1 MQHSK
6 GITVG
11 TYVIKSKR
19 KLNNMPI
26 CPTCKNCKDRKICSN
41 RKKVSKCS
49 ICKNCK
55 NAENCDLFYISYC
68 SKAVLN
74 LGRSEQTGKELKKT
88 FTGKTED
95 EALYKLYQF
104 KDEVKKKGLPRNLIE
119 KTVVTIHSLGMQME
133 NIKLSRGKIGTNAYR
148 TNMSTLK
155 RIVAYE
161 FANIPIEKV
170 SKEDIES
177 FLEDEREKS
186 NSIIKKDYG
195 MLARIYEYAEENDYI
210 KKNYFRGFNK
220 IEKTQSKIATKQV
233 IPMTFDEEKRFKEY
247 LIEDTNPYKN
257 LAIIQLFTGMR
268 LGEVLALNISDINLK
283 SNTIHVSK
291 ILTNDENHKPYIHES
306 NLSQTKNGA
315 RLVQINDVFKNS
327 VIESISNA
335 EINEENKDNL
345 LFCQSNGSLILE
357 SSVNS
362 YLKRVAKEIGLS
374 YWKEFSSHR
383 LRHTFATRCIEAGIS
398 LPVLQTLMGHHDI
411 QTTIN
416 EYGKIFDFY
425 QRKEKEKYINYVTG
439 RISESEAV

>member
-11 TYVIKSKR
+11 TYTIKTK
-19 KLNNMPI
+19 KKVNALPI
-26 CPTCKNCKDRKICSN
+26 CPTCKNCKDRKVCSN
-41 RKKVSKCS
+41 RKKLSKCS
-49 ICKNCK
+49 ICKNCS
-55 NAENCDLFYISYC
+55 NAAECDIFYISSC
-68 SKAVLN
+68 SKAILN
-74 LGRSEQTGKELKKT
+74 LGRSPQTGKEIKKT

-104 KDEVKKKGLPRNLIE
+104 KDNVKRNGLPKNILQ
-119 KTVVTIHSLGMQME
+119 KTMVTIYTLGCQME
-133 NIKLSRGKIGTNAYR
+133 EIKKSRGKIGTNAYR

-155 RIVAYE
+155 RISNYD

-170 SKEDIES
+170 KRESIED
-177 FLEDEREKS
+177 FLEDERNKS

-195 MLARIYEYAEENDYI
+195 MLARIFDYAEESDYI
-210 KKNYFRGFNK
+210 KKNFFRGFNK

-233 IPMTFDEEKRFKEY
+233 NPMTFEEEKRFKEY
-247 LIEDTNPYKN
+247 LINDSHPYRN
-257 LAIIQLFTGMR
+257 LVLIELYTGMR
-268 LGEVLALNISDINLK
+268 LGETLALNISDIDIK
-283 SNTIHVSK
+283 SNTIRVSK
-291 ILTNDENHKPYIHES
+291 ILTHDENHKPYIHDS
-306 NLSQTKNGA
+306 ALSQTKDGA
-315 RLVQINDVFKNS
+315 RLVQINDVFKNN
-327 VIESISNA
+327 VIEAIANA
-335 EINEENKDNL
+335 EANENNKEKL
-345 LFCQSNGSLILE
+345 LFCQENGSLILE

-416 EYGKIFDFY
+416 EYGKVFNFY
-425 QRKEKEKYINYVTG
+425 QRKEKEKYINYVTDG
-439 RISESEAV
+439 ISEM

>member
-11 TYVIKSKR
+11 TYTVKTK
-19 KLNNMPI
+19 KKVNQLPI
-26 CPTCKNCKDRKICSN
+26 CPTCKKCKDRKICSN
-41 RKKVSKCS
+41 RKKLSKCS

-55 NAENCDLFYISYC
+55 NAEQCDIFYITTC
-68 SKAVLN
+68 SKAIIN
-74 LGRSEQTGKELKKT
+74 LGRSPQTGKEIKKS

-104 KDEVKKKGLPRNLIE
+104 KDEVKKNGLPRNIIQ
-119 KTVVTIHSLGMQME
+119 KSVVTIYSLGMQME
-133 NIKLSRGKIGTNAYR
+133 EIKKSRGKIGTNAYR

-155 RIVAYE
+155 RIAEYD

-170 SKEDIES
+170 KKEQIED
-177 FLEDEREKS
+177 FLEDERDKS

-195 MLARIYEYAEENDYI
+195 MLARIYDYAEENDYI
-210 KKNYFRGFNK
+210 KKNFFRGFNK

-233 IPMTFDEEKRFKEY
+233 TPMTFEEEKRFKEY
-247 LIEDTNPYKN
+247 LANDTHPYKN
-257 LAIIQLFTGMR
+257 LVIIELFTGMR
-268 LGEVLALNISDINLK
+268 LGECLALNISDVDIA
-283 SNTIHVSK
+283 SNTIRVSK
-291 ILTNDENHKPYIHES
+291 ILTHDENHKPYIHES
-306 NLSQTKNGA
+306 ALSQTKDGA
-315 RLVQINDVFKNS
+315 RLVQINDVFKPN
-327 VIESISNA
+327 VIEAIENA
-335 EINEENKDNL
+335 KQNTENTENL

-374 YWKEFSSHR
+374 YWKQFSSHR
-383 LRHTFATRCIEAGIS
+383 LRHTFATRCIEAGIT

-416 EYGKIFDFY
+416 EYGKVFNFY
-425 QRKEKEKYINYVTG
+425 QRKEKEKYINYVTAG
-439 RISESEAV
+439 ISEM